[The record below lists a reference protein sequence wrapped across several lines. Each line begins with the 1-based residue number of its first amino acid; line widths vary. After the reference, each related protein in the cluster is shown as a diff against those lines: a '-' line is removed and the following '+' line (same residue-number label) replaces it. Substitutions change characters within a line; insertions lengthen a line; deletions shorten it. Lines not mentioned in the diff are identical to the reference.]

1 MKVTRAD
8 SKSRMQSGVIKG
20 KSAKTM
26 DFTTTLDMANK
37 EQTEERLQQMLD
49 DIESLGQRLTSTR
62 SVDDAK
68 EYRKKVQ
75 EYLSFIVKNIYI
87 LKKESGPLNYG
98 IHIRI
103 EVINQKLDELTK
115 SLIEQQKENIELAD
129 KLDEIKG
136 LLVDAYK

>member
-8 SKSRMQSGVIKG
+8 SKARMQSGVIKG

-26 DFTTTLDMANK
+26 DFSTTLDMANK

-87 LKKESGPLNYG
+87 LRKESGPLNYG